1 MMMFNQLIVLLS
13 QGSSTN
19 EDEDVALGL
28 SEDLS
33 SSG

>member
-1 MMMFNQLIVLLS
+1 MFNQLIGLPW

-19 EDEDVALGL
+19 EDEDVALEL